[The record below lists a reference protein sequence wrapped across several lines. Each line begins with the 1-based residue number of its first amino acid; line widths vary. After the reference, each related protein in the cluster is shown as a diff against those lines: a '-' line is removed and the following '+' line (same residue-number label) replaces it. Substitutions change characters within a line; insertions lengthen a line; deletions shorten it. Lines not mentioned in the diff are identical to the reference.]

1 MGVFSLLALMIGFV
15 IVAGSIVLNGDPQW
29 FIFWPGVAITMGGT
43 ACVAIVAY
51 PIRQIGHSARVFFQ
65 MAARRN
71 PKPEKAYD
79 RLLDIARTARREGF
93 VGLSLDE
100 KKDSNL
106 QFLQTGVELLADGA
120 DPDQI
125 TAIMDSKSD
134 MVSEEYLVGEKL
146 FTTLGTVA
154 PMWGL
159 LGTVIGLILML
170 NNVDNPELI
179 PKSMAIAMV
188 TTFYGIFLAA
198 LFMIPIAMKFKSFRE
213 KDEKIR
219 EMIIRGV
226 LSIQS
231 GDSSRIV
238 QEKLESYNLLR

>member
-1 MGVFSLLALMIGFV
+1 MGIFS
-15 IVAGSIVLNGDPQW
+15 IVALVVGTLLVFGTIVLNGDPKW
-29 FIFWPGVAITMGGT
+29 FIFWPGIAVTVGGT
-43 ACVAIVAY
+43 ACVSIIAF
-51 PIRQIGHSARVFFQ
+51 PIRQIGHSARVFFR
-65 MAARRN
+65 MSIEGN
-71 PKPEKAYD
+71 PSPEKAYD

-93 VGLSLDE
+93 VGLSME
-100 KKDSNL
+100 QKKDSSL
-106 QFLQTGVELLADGA
+106 EFLQTGVELLSDGA
-120 DPDQI
+120 DPEQI

-134 MVSEEYLVGEKL
+134 MISEEYLVGEKL

-198 LFMIPIAMKFKSFRE
+198 LFMIPIAMKFRSFRE

-219 EMIIRGV
+219 EMIVRGV
-226 LSIQS
+226 LSVQA

-238 QEKLESYNLLR
+238 QEKLEAYNNLR

>member
-1 MGVFSLLALMIGFV
+1 MVSL
-15 IVAGSIVLNGDPQW
+15 
-29 FIFWPGVAITMGGT
+29 
-43 ACVAIVAY
+43 CV
-51 PIRQIGHSARVFFQ
+51 
-65 MAARRN
+65 
-71 PKPEKAYD
+71 
-79 RLLDIARTARREGF
+79 

-198 LFMIPIAMKFKSFRE
+198 LFMIAIAMKFKSFRE

>member
-1 MGVFSLLALMIGFV
+1 MIGFV